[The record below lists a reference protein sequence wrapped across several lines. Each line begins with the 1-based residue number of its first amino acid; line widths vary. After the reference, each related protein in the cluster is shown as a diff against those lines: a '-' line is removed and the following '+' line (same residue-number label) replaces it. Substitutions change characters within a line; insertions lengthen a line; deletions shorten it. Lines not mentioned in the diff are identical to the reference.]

1 MLHLPPILQGN
12 IMNYQDKSLSAL
24 KLGQKTE
31 YKSQY
36 DASLLQPVPRRLN
49 REGLGIVEDQPFN
62 QGADVWTCYELS
74 WLNPNGLPQVAIAD
88 VAIDF
93 KSENLIESKSF
104 KLYLNSFNQTKFASI
119 KEVEETIAKDLNQ
132 CASSQVSVKIHKLAD
147 YTNQPIMNFA
157 GDCIDEQEI
166 QIDSYAFSNQYLENV
181 AEGEIV
187 EETLVSHLLKSNCLI
202 TSQPDWGS
210 VQIHYIGKQ
219 LNREKLL
226 RYLVSF
232 REHNEF
238 HEQCVERIFTDLM
251 QFAKPEKLTVYARYT
266 RRGGLDIN
274 PFRSNFE
281 SVPANLRMARQ

>member
-1 MLHLPPILQGN
+1 
-12 IMNYQDKSLSAL
+12 MNYQDKSLSAL
-24 KLGQKTE
+24 KLGQNTE

-49 REGLGIVEDQPFN
+49 REGLGIVEQQPFN

-74 WLNPNGLPQVAIAD
+74 WLNPHGLPQVAIAD
-88 VAIDF
+88 VEIDF

-119 KEVEETIAKDLNQ
+119 EEVEQILTRDLSQ
-132 CASSQVSVKIHKLAD
+132 CASCQVSVRIHKLAD
-147 YTNQPIMNFA
+147 YTNQPIVNFS
-157 GDCIDEQEI
+157 GECIDEQEI
-166 QIDSYAFSNQYLENV
+166 QIESYTFSNQHLENV
-181 AEGEIV
+181 AEDEIV

-210 VQIHYIGKQ
+210 VQIHYVGKR

-281 SVPANLRMARQ
+281 SVPVNLRMARQ

>member
-1 MLHLPPILQGN
+1 
-12 IMNYQDKSLSAL
+12 MNYQDKSLSAL
-24 KLGQKTE
+24 KLGQNTE

-49 REGLGIVEDQPFN
+49 REGLGIVEQQPFN

-74 WLNPNGLPQVAIAD
+74 WLNSNGLPQVAIAD
-88 VAIDF
+88 VEIDF

-119 KEVEETIAKDLNQ
+119 EEVEQTLTRDLRK
-132 CASSQVSVKIHKLAD
+132 CASGQVSVKIHKLAD
-147 YTNQPIMNFA
+147 YTNQPIVNFS
-157 GDCIDEQEI
+157 GECIDEQEI
-166 QIDSYAFSNQYLENV
+166 QIESYIFSNQHLENV
-181 AEGEIV
+181 AEDEIV

-210 VQIHYIGKQ
+210 VQIHYVGKR

-251 QFAKPEKLTVYARYT
+251 QFSKPEKLTVYARYT

-281 SVPANLRMARQ
+281 SVPVNLRMARQ

>member
-1 MLHLPPILQGN
+1 
-12 IMNYQDKSLSAL
+12 MNYQDKSLSAL
-24 KLGQKTE
+24 KLGQNTE
-31 YKSQY
+31 YNIQY

-49 REGLGIVEDQPFN
+49 REGLGIVEQQPFN

-74 WLNPNGLPQVAIAD
+74 WLNPHGLPQVAIAD
-88 VAIDF
+88 VEIDF

-119 KEVEETIAKDLNQ
+119 EEVEQTLTRDLSQ
-132 CASSQVSVKIHKLAD
+132 CASGQVSVRIHKLAD
-147 YTNQPIMNFA
+147 YTNQPIVNFS
-157 GDCIDEQEI
+157 GECIDEQEI
-166 QIDSYAFSNQYLENV
+166 QIESYTFSNQHLENV
-181 AEGEIV
+181 AEDEIV

-210 VQIHYIGKQ
+210 VQIHYVGKR

-281 SVPANLRMARQ
+281 SIPVNLRMARQ

>member
-1 MLHLPPILQGN
+1 
-12 IMNYQDKSLSAL
+12 MNYQDKSLSAL

-49 REGLGIVEDQPFN
+49 RESLGIVEDQPFN

-132 CASSQVSVKIHKLAD
+132 CASGQVSVKIHKLAD

-181 AEGEIV
+181 AEGDIV

-210 VQIHYIGKQ
+210 VQIHYVGKQ

>member
-1 MLHLPPILQGN
+1 
-12 IMNYQDKSLSAL
+12 MNYQDKSLSAL

-88 VAIDF
+88 VAIGF

-104 KLYLNSFNQTKFASI
+104 KLYLNSFNQTKFVSI
-119 KEVEETIAKDLNQ
+119 EEVEETIAKDLNQ
-132 CASSQVSVKIHKLAD
+132 CASGQVSVKIHKLAD

-157 GDCIDEQEI
+157 GECIDEQEI

-181 AEGEIV
+181 AEGDTV